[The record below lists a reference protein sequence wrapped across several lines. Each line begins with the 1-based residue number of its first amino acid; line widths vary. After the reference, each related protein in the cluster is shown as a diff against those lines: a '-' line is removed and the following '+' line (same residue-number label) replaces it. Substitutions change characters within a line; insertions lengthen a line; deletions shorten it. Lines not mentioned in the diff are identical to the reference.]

1 MALLGRL
8 SRRIRCTFLPVWQC
22 SPALAGSCG
31 QVYSAPALANG
42 FFFFRMWEMERAPRA
57 IAGTQQELVLNTE
70 FPGERGCSSTL
81 DNHPSWGGWE

>member
-1 MALLGRL
+1 MHFSPRLAMLSCTGWELWPSLLSSC
-8 SRRIRCTFLPVWQC
+8 SRKWL
-22 SPALAGSCG
+22 
-31 QVYSAPALANG
+31 
-42 FFFFRMWEMERAPRA
+42 FFFRMWEMERAPRA